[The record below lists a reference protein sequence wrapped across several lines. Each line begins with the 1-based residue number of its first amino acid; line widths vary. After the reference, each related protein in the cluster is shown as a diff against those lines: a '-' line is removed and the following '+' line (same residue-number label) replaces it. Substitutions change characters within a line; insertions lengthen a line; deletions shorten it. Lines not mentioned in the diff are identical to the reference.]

1 MGGMRVRGD
10 EIKSTFETWSPMTQF
25 KSAPWLRSK
34 TVCTPCKKK
43 KKNTEKRKLS
53 KHNEA
58 LKRNNGTISI
68 PSPLQTHTRLE
79 PPLVP
84 VKLKARR
91 CDGPMRMEAS
101 RYTLWCW
108 DLIRML
114 KQINSKIILTKC
126 SPVRLGVCVRT
137 SHLQL
142 SDLQEPQPPTKKTC
156 NSALESQSKKAA
168 SHYFTKTN

>member
-1 MGGMRVRGD
+1 MWVRGD

-25 KSAPWLRSK
+25 KSAPWSRSK

-43 KKNTEKRKLS
+43 EEKKLS

-68 PSPLQTHTRLE
+68 PSPLQTHTQLE
-79 PPLVP
+79 PPLVL

-91 CDGPMRMEAS
+91 CDGLMRMEAS
-101 RYTLWCW
+101 RYTLWCS
-108 DLIRML
+108 DLIRMR

-137 SHLQL
+137 STTIWPTGTPTTNQKNMKL
-142 SDLQEPQPPTKKTC
+142 STWKPKQKNE
-156 NSALESQSKKAA
+156 KAA